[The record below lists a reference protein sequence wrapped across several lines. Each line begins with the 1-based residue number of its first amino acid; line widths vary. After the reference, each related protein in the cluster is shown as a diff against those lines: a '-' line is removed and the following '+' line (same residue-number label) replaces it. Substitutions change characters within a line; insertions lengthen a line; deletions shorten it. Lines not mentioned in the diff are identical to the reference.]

1 MIAPGLQTEGKSLQR
16 AQGVGMG
23 NR

>member
-1 MIAPGLQTEGKSLQR
+1 MVAPGLQTEGKSLQR

-23 NR
+23 NK